1 MDSQIFSHGLAQA
14 LPEAILPGGMESI
27 HQCSSAQRSS
37 EGPILLLTL
46 SSKRQGGVPEPDILS
61 GAIHHVPVSPDETKG
76 FRAGSQPGLVSC
88 ASTFFFC
95 KMFPEAAELSVSDPK
110 IFWHF
115 LFVIIPNPLNILV
128 TTEIWER
135 EWKKRISEMMKG
147 LLTVRC

>member
-1 MDSQIFSHGLAQA
+1 MPRRRDSQIFSCGLAQA

-27 HQCSSAQRSS
+27 HQCSSVQRSS

-46 SSKRQGGVPEPDILS
+46 SSKRQGRVPEPDILR
-61 GAIHHVPVSPDETKG
+61 GAIHHVPVSPDETEVFG
-76 FRAGSQPGLVSC
+76 AGRQPGLVSC
-88 ASTFFFC
+88 ASTFFFS

-128 TTEIWER
+128 TTEIWE
-135 EWKKRISEMMKG
+135 
-147 LLTVRC
+147 